1 MEGCFSPV
9 FEFLVPFCI
18 ELMLTLKCALF
29 LSYVDSVFGLYSV
42 PCCWLLMLNEISF
55 PSKKKNI
62 YMVFTFLHSALSLPT
77 HSSMDSLTIIP
88 SQSTVLHVLG
98 FRTFPTGL
106 FSYFVNVGNDIEPKI
121 LNPKFHFSL
130 KHKISW
136 IKLGDYKLN
145 ISEVESNV
153 NNKIL
158 KR

>member
-1 MEGCFSPV
+1 
-9 FEFLVPFCI
+9 
-18 ELMLTLKCALF
+18 
-29 LSYVDSVFGLYSV
+29 
-42 PCCWLLMLNEISF
+42 
-55 PSKKKNI
+55 
-62 YMVFTFLHSALSLPT
+62 MVFTFLHSALSLPT

-153 NNKIL
+153 SNKIL